1 MKKIDFFG
9 GTHGNFLELIID
21 VFVCQHPFDFTKPVF
36 NENGACHLKNMRDD
50 YKPSIKSGH
59 YSYFNKPVDH
69 DDLIIEIHST
79 PDWML
84 AALTNSLLRAGD
96 EVFDL
101 IDLHKNTIKKLS
113 SLLKAKQFLADLPA
127 EHGIQE
133 NYPKNVIRNYFYAKF
148 IMPEHGINMFNNFK
162 STTTTKKIIFPFG
175 AFYSIEQLCI
185 QLNQIAFFLQENFY
199 PDERL
204 IKVFNEFIACNQGY
218 HSQIKCNNIITNIL
232 NNISMD
238 ITDCNL
244 VEQAWINYRIAQI
257 FRCYDHPL
265 LTSEEYPTNT
275 MQITNAVYNWKKND
289 YPELK

>member
-9 GTHGNFLELIID
+9 GTHGNFLELIIN
-21 VFVCQHPFDFTKPVF
+21 VFVCQHPFDFTKPIF
-36 NENGACHLKNMRDD
+36 NDNGACHLKNLQDNYR
-50 YKPSIKSGH
+50 PSVKSGH
-59 YSYFNKPVDH
+59 YSYSNNPFNH
-69 DDLIIEIHST
+69 DDLVIEIHVD

-84 AALTNSLLRAGD
+84 AAVTNSLVRAGD

-101 IDLHKNTIKKLS
+101 KELHKNSIKKLS
-113 SLLKAKQFLADLPA
+113 SLQKATHFLKDLTT

-133 NYPKNVIRNYFYAKF
+133 NYPKNIIRNYFYSKF
-148 IMPEHGINMFNNFK
+148 IMPEHGVNIFNNFK
-162 STTTTKKIIFPFG
+162 STTKKIIFPFG

-204 IKVFNEFIACNQGY
+204 IKVFNEFITCNQGY
-218 HSQIKCNNIITNIL
+218 RSQIKCNNIITNIL
-232 NNISMD
+232 NNTSMD

-265 LTSEEYPTNT
+265 LINEDYPTNT
-275 MQITNAVYNWKKND
+275 REISAAIYKWKSND

>member
-9 GTHGNFLELIID
+9 GTHGNFLELIIN
-21 VFVCQHPFDFTKPVF
+21 VFVCQHPFDFTKPIF
-36 NENGACHLKNMRDD
+36 NDNGACHLKNLQDNYR
-50 YKPSIKSGH
+50 PSIKSGH
-59 YSYFNKPVDH
+59 YSYFNNPFNH
-69 DDLIIEIHST
+69 DDLVIEIHVD

-84 AALTNSLLRAGD
+84 ASLTNSLLRAGD

-101 IDLHKNTIKKLS
+101 KDLHKNSIKKLS
-113 SLLKAKQFLADLPA
+113 SLQKATYFLKDLTT

-133 NYPKNVIRNYFYAKF
+133 NYPKNIIRNYFYSKF
-148 IMPEHGINMFNNFK
+148 FIPEYGINLFNTFN
-162 STTTTKKIIFPFG
+162 SSTKKIVFPFN
-175 AFYSIEQLCI
+175 AFFSIEQFYI
-185 QLNQIAFFLQENFY
+185 QLNQVAFFLQENFY
-199 PDERL
+199 PDEQF
-204 IKVFNEFIACNQGY
+204 IKVFNEFILRNQGY

-232 NNISMD
+232 NNLSMD

-265 LTSEEYPTNT
+265 LINEDYPTNT
-275 MQITNAVYNWKKND
+275 QEIAAAIYKWKSND

>member
-9 GTHGNFLELIID
+9 GTHGNFLELIIN
-21 VFVCQHPFDFTKPVF
+21 VFVCQHPFDFTKPIF
-36 NENGACHLKNMRDD
+36 NDNGACHLKNLQDNYR
-50 YKPSIKSGH
+50 PSVKSGH
-59 YSYFNKPVDH
+59 YSYSNNPFNH
-69 DDLIIEIHST
+69 DDLVIEIHVD

-84 AALTNSLLRAGD
+84 AAVTNSLVRAGD

-101 IDLHKNTIKKLS
+101 KELHKNSIKKLS
-113 SLLKAKQFLADLPA
+113 SLQKATHFLKDLTT

-133 NYPKNVIRNYFYAKF
+133 NYPKNIIRNYFYSKF

-162 STTTTKKIIFPFG
+162 STTKKIIFPFG

-199 PDERL
+199 PDEQF
-204 IKVFNEFIACNQGY
+204 IKVFNEFILRNQGY

-232 NNISMD
+232 NNLSMD

-265 LTSEEYPTNT
+265 LINEDYPTNT
-275 MQITNAVYNWKKND
+275 REISAAIYKWKSND